1 MSEFDLIR
9 RHFITPN
16 TLGSGPTRASHVAL
30 GPGDDCALT
39 QVRPGDLLAV
49 SSDILVAGRHF
60 FEDVSPAKLG
70 HKALAVNLSDL
81 AAMGAE
87 PKSFTLALALPQTD
101 DAWLAAFSQGLMQL
115 ANVHQCALI
124 GGDIT
129 RGPLTIAITVM
140 GEVAPEHALRR
151 DGAKP

>member
-49 SSDILVAGRHF
+49 SSDMLVAGRHF
-60 FEDVSPAKLG
+60 FKDVSPAKLG

-81 AAMGAE
+81 AAMGA
-87 PKSFTLALALPQTD
+87 
-101 DAWLAAFSQGLMQL
+101 
-115 ANVHQCALI
+115 
-124 GGDIT
+124 
-129 RGPLTIAITVM
+129 
-140 GEVAPEHALRR
+140 
-151 DGAKP
+151 